1 MEFKLYLELAYRGLK
16 LFAGIFIL
24 MAPSMY
30 FHQSDA
36 NHWLVLIYV
45 PFILFFL
52 NKDINRKTIGDESAG
67 NIFMV
72 LFISFLFSLLVTF
85 FPGIV
90 GTGPDVPCPYSEG
103 C

>member
-16 LFAGIFIL
+16 LFAGIFII

-36 NHWLVLIYV
+36 NHWLVLIYI

-52 NKDINRKTIGDESAG
+52 NKDMNRKTIGDESAG

-72 LFISFLFSLLVTF
+72 LLISFLFSLLVTF

>member
-36 NHWLVLIYV
+36 NHWLLLIYI

-52 NKDINRKTIGDESAG
+52 NKDMNRKTIGDESAG

-72 LFISFLFSLLVTF
+72 LLISFLFSLLVTF

>member
-72 LFISFLFSLLVTF
+72 LLISFLFSLLVTF
-85 FPGIV
+85 FPWIV

>member
-1 MEFKLYLELAYRGLK
+1 MPIYLELAYKGFK

-24 MAPSMY
+24 MAPPMY

-36 NHWLVLIYV
+36 NHWLVLIYI

-72 LFISFLFSLLVTF
+72 LLISFLYSLLVTF

-90 GTGPDVPCPYSEG
+90 GTGYDVPCPYSED